1 MESAADLIDDARRRD
16 LADQRTLDDLDRRTE
31 AGAARNEALKAELGD
46 LEAELAAAEAE
57 LAEYRKTDV
66 YEVTRDEYISTLRG
80 PDAATPARKLPTRAA
95 KPSVASV
102 RATPRPRPAGGRRS
116 RDSPLTI
123 DMLRTPKARE
133 VRESPRESPR
143 SSRRASPRDSPRDSP
158 RESPRESPP
167 TLPPAPRGVV
177 DDEEES
183 GSDDGSVEGGEGGV

>member
-158 RESPRESPP
+158 P